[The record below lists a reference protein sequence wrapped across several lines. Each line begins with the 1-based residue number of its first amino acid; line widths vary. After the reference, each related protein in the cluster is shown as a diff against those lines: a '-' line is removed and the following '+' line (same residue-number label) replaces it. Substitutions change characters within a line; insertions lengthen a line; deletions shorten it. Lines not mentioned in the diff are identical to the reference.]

1 MPPSRS
7 PGAGGRTWAVA
18 VLERLGIAPNATNV
32 FALHLWAKSEGNTQG
47 RGYNWLN
54 TTLPAPGATT
64 LPGNSAHVKNYSS
77 WTEGVAATAKSLKGS
92 YYTTILRA
100 LASSRS
106 PTAPGP
112 TATRISTGAVVTRIA
127 LGKIWTAINK
137 SPWDGKWNDRTSVRA
152 KYPEALWTFMTGK
165 GATGGG
171 AVPTGTTG
179 GTSPTCVWHIGIGPV
194 SGCVLNENQARALKG
209 ALLLVGGG
217 LIMLVGVGML
227 AAFGFGSSAAQRQLR
242 RAGIGGSSSV
252 PGSPPSRPAPNTT
265 SSSTPETQAERNR
278 RQVEALPP
286 DVRDEARRRREAY
299 GLQASSTPRPA
310 PAAPARP
317 APAERRPRAQATSSR
332 STGTGQPSRRR
343 KRPHGR
349 TTGLGPRAR
358 ARRR

>member
-1 MPPSRS
+1 MPATGS

-209 ALLLVGGG
+209 GLLLVGGG

-242 RAGIGGSSSV
+242 RAGIGGTAPSGTP
-252 PGSPPSRPAPNTT
+252 PGPAPATT
-265 SSSTPETQAERNR
+265 SSSAPETQAERNR

-286 DVRDEARRRREAY
+286 DVRDEARRRRESY

-317 APAERRPRAQATSSR
+317 APAERRPRAQATSAR
-332 STGTGQPSRRR
+332 STGAGQPSRRA